1 MVLGSGT
8 SGTVFKMNFKRKDVA
23 VKQIAKSD
31 DKDEMKVSLHLL
43 YLFFINLKVLPL
55 ADPTVK
61 LWCLVNFENRHLRHP

>member
-31 DKDEMKVSLHLL
+31 DKDEMKVSKSTSRICSLSIQII
-43 YLFFINLKVLPL
+43 FSVSEWIW
-55 ADPTVK
+55 AS
-61 LWCLVNFENRHLRHP
+61 